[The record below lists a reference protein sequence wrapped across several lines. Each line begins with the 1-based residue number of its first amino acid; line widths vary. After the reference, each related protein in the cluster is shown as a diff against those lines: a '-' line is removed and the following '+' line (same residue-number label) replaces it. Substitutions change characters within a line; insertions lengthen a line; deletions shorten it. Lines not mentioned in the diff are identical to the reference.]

1 MKQSCVQQANINM
14 AEYVIETVEEDKR
27 EETSKQVYHFYNYRK
42 LYKEFDEDEVEAE
55 NKVESE
61 NKVEAENEIEAEN
74 KVEAENDTQ
83 YQPTTKR
90 KFDGEQYTQDD
101 QPSIKRKCG
110 ENIIDVDELTK
121 MFESITL

>member
-1 MKQSCVQQANINM
+1 M

-61 NKVEAENEIEAEN
+61 NKVKAENEIEAKNEIEAEN

-90 KFDGEQYTQDD
+90 KHEDNEPQD
-101 QPSIKRKCG
+101 QPNIKRKCV

-121 MFESITL
+121 MFESTL

>member
-1 MKQSCVQQANINM
+1 MV
-14 AEYVIETVEEDKR
+14 EYVIETVEEDKR

-42 LYKEFDEDEVEAE
+42 LYKEFDED
-55 NKVESE
+55 
-61 NKVEAENEIEAEN
+61 

-90 KFDGEQYTQDD
+90 KHEDNESQA
-101 QPSIKRKCG
+101 QPNIKRKCG

-121 MFESITL
+121 MFESLPLH

>member
-1 MKQSCVQQANINM
+1 MTFPCDKC
-14 AEYVIETVEEDKR
+14 TVEEDKR

-55 NKVESE
+55 NEVESE
-61 NKVEAENEIEAEN
+61 NEDEAENEVEAEN

-90 KFDGEQYTQDD
+90 KHEDNVSQA
-101 QPSIKRKCG
+101 QPNIKRKCV
-110 ENIIDVDELTK
+110 ENIIDIDELTK